1 MNAQQLRELADIIEN
16 AHYTQEIEMPKNG
29 DMTQGM
35 ANFVQMAINE
45 IEAGNIREA
54 LLKLVDLKSDIGSA
68 YVCK

>member
-1 MNAQQLRELADIIEN
+1 MTAKQLKDLA
-16 AHYTQEIEMPKNG
+16 EILESANYSQDVTKPKNKTDG
-29 DMTQGM
+29 L

-54 LLKLVDLKSDIGSA
+54 LLKLVDLKNDIGSA